1 MSYLFEQMNYTY
13 KKIWL
18 IAFPVMMSILIEQL
32 INITDALFL
41 GHVGDVELGA
51 SALAGIWFLAI
62 YMLGFGF
69 SLGLQV
75 VIARRNGEQRY
86 AETGKTLSQGLF
98 FLSVLAIII
107 YLSSKIFSPIIL
119 KNLISSDDVYNAV
132 MSYLDW
138 RIFGL
143 FFSFP
148 FLALRSFLVG
158 ITRTKALNIAAL
170 TAVFMNIPMN
180 WLLIFKFNMGISGA
194 AAASSFSEMCS
205 LIVLTAYIL
214 RHIDKN
220 MYGLCF
226 AFDLK
231 ILKEVFFVSI
241 WSMLQYFTS
250 VAIWFL
256 FFLAIERLGET
267 ELAVSNIIRSISALF
282 SVIVNAL
289 AGVTSSLISNLIGTG
304 EKKNVFPLCHRII
317 RIGYTAGSPL
327 VILALLFHHY
337 IIMAYTD
344 NQVIMQAALQPFI
357 VMLLNYFFALPG
369 YVYLNAVTGTGAT
382 RAVFVFQMTTT
393 VVYLFSLWTLGHC
406 CVPLAAYWAVEYLFV
421 ILLGT
426 QSVIYL
432 KYKQY

>member
-1 MSYLFEQMNYTY
+1 
-13 KKIWL
+13 
-18 IAFPVMMSILIEQL
+18 
-32 INITDALFL
+32 
-41 GHVGDVELGA
+41 
-51 SALAGIWFLAI
+51 
-62 YMLGFGF
+62 
-69 SLGLQV
+69 
-75 VIARRNGEQRY
+75 
-86 AETGKTLSQGLF
+86 
-98 FLSVLAIII
+98 
-107 YLSSKIFSPIIL
+107 
-119 KNLISSDDVYNAV
+119 
-132 MSYLDW
+132 
-138 RIFGL
+138 
-143 FFSFP
+143 
-148 FLALRSFLVG
+148 
-158 ITRTKALNIAAL
+158 
-170 TAVFMNIPMN
+170 
-180 WLLIFKFNMGISGA
+180 
-194 AAASSFSEMCS
+194 
-205 LIVLTAYIL
+205 
-214 RHIDKN
+214 

-250 VAIWFL
+250 VAIWFM

-289 AGVTSSLISNLIGTG
+289 AGVTSSLVSNLIGTG
-304 EKKNVFPLCHRII
+304 EKKNVFPICNRII

-327 VILALLFHHY
+327 IILALLFHHY

-393 VVYLFSLWTLGHC
+393 IVYLFSLWTLCHYH
-406 CVPLAAYWAVEYLFV
+406 VPLAAYWAVEYLFV

>member
-1 MSYLFEQMNYTY
+1 
-13 KKIWL
+13 
-18 IAFPVMMSILIEQL
+18 
-32 INITDALFL
+32 
-41 GHVGDVELGA
+41 
-51 SALAGIWFLAI
+51 
-62 YMLGFGF
+62 
-69 SLGLQV
+69 
-75 VIARRNGEQRY
+75 
-86 AETGKTLSQGLF
+86 
-98 FLSVLAIII
+98 
-107 YLSSKIFSPIIL
+107 
-119 KNLISSDDVYNAV
+119 
-132 MSYLDW
+132 
-138 RIFGL
+138 
-143 FFSFP
+143 
-148 FLALRSFLVG
+148 
-158 ITRTKALNIAAL
+158 
-170 TAVFMNIPMN
+170 
-180 WLLIFKFNMGISGA
+180 
-194 AAASSFSEMCS
+194 
-205 LIVLTAYIL
+205 
-214 RHIDKN
+214 

-304 EKKNVFPLCHRII
+304 EKKNVFPLCQRII

-327 VILALLFHHY
+327 IILALLFHHY
-337 IIMAYTD
+337 IIIAYTD

-393 VVYLFSLWTLGHC
+393 IIYLFSLWTLCHYH
-406 CVPLAAYWAVEYLFV
+406 VPLAAYWAVEYLFV

>member
-1 MSYLFEQMNYTY
+1 
-13 KKIWL
+13 
-18 IAFPVMMSILIEQL
+18 
-32 INITDALFL
+32 
-41 GHVGDVELGA
+41 
-51 SALAGIWFLAI
+51 
-62 YMLGFGF
+62 
-69 SLGLQV
+69 
-75 VIARRNGEQRY
+75 
-86 AETGKTLSQGLF
+86 
-98 FLSVLAIII
+98 
-107 YLSSKIFSPIIL
+107 
-119 KNLISSDDVYNAV
+119 
-132 MSYLDW
+132 
-138 RIFGL
+138 
-143 FFSFP
+143 
-148 FLALRSFLVG
+148 
-158 ITRTKALNIAAL
+158 
-170 TAVFMNIPMN
+170 
-180 WLLIFKFNMGISGA
+180 
-194 AAASSFSEMCS
+194 
-205 LIVLTAYIL
+205 
-214 RHIDKN
+214 

-231 ILKEVFFVSI
+231 ILKELFFVSI
-241 WSMLQYFTS
+241 LSMLKYFTS

-304 EKKNVFPLCHRII
+304 EKKNVFPLCNRII

-406 CVPLAAYWAVEYLFV
+406 SVPLAAYWAVEYLFV

>member
-1 MSYLFEQMNYTY
+1 MSYLFEQMNYAY

-41 GHVGDVELGA
+41 GHVGEVELDA

-69 SLGLQV
+69 SMGLQV
-75 VIARRNGEQRY
+75 VIARRNGERQY
-86 AETGKTLSQGLF
+86 AKTGKTLLQGFF

-107 YLSSKIFSPIIL
+107 YLSSKMFTPVIL
-119 KNLISSDDVYNAV
+119 KNLINSDDVYNAV

-138 RIFGL
+138 RILGL

-170 TAVFMNIPMN
+170 TAVFMNIPIN
-180 WLLIFKFNMGISGA
+180 WLLIFKFDMGISGA

-214 RHIDKN
+214 RHINKN
-220 MYGLCF
+220 MYGLRC
-226 AFDLK
+226 AIDLK
-231 ILKEVFFVSI
+231 ILKEIFEVSI

-267 ELAVSNIIRSISALF
+267 ELAVSNIIRSVSALF

-289 AGVTSSLISNLIGTG
+289 AGVTSSLVSNLIGTG

-317 RIGYTAGSPL
+317 RLGYAAGIPL
-327 VILALLFHHY
+327 IIFALLFHHY
-337 IIMAYTD
+337 IIMVYTD
-344 NQVIMQAALQPFI
+344 DQVIIQAALKPFI

-369 YVYLNAVTGTGAT
+369 YVYLNAVMGTGAT
-382 RAVFVFQMTTT
+382 RAVFVFQITTT
-393 VVYLFSLWTLGHC
+393 IAYLFSLWTLDHC
-406 CVPLAAYWAVEYLFV
+406 SVPFAAYWAVEYLFV

>member
-1 MSYLFEQMNYTY
+1 
-13 KKIWL
+13 
-18 IAFPVMMSILIEQL
+18 
-32 INITDALFL
+32 
-41 GHVGDVELGA
+41 
-51 SALAGIWFLAI
+51 
-62 YMLGFGF
+62 
-69 SLGLQV
+69 
-75 VIARRNGEQRY
+75 
-86 AETGKTLSQGLF
+86 
-98 FLSVLAIII
+98 
-107 YLSSKIFSPIIL
+107 
-119 KNLISSDDVYNAV
+119 
-132 MSYLDW
+132 
-138 RIFGL
+138 
-143 FFSFP
+143 
-148 FLALRSFLVG
+148 
-158 ITRTKALNIAAL
+158 
-170 TAVFMNIPMN
+170 
-180 WLLIFKFNMGISGA
+180 
-194 AAASSFSEMCS
+194 
-205 LIVLTAYIL
+205 
-214 RHIDKN
+214 

-250 VAIWFL
+250 VAIWFM
-256 FFLAIERLGET
+256 FFLAIERSGET

-289 AGVTSSLISNLIGTG
+289 AGVTSSLVSNLIGTG
-304 EKKNVFPLCHRII
+304 EKKNVFPICNRII

-327 VILALLFHHY
+327 IILALLFHHY

-393 VVYLFSLWTLGHC
+393 IVYLFSLWTLGHYH
-406 CVPLAAYWAVEYLFV
+406 VPLAAYWAVEYLFV

>member
-1 MSYLFEQMNYTY
+1 
-13 KKIWL
+13 
-18 IAFPVMMSILIEQL
+18 
-32 INITDALFL
+32 
-41 GHVGDVELGA
+41 
-51 SALAGIWFLAI
+51 
-62 YMLGFGF
+62 
-69 SLGLQV
+69 
-75 VIARRNGEQRY
+75 
-86 AETGKTLSQGLF
+86 
-98 FLSVLAIII
+98 
-107 YLSSKIFSPIIL
+107 
-119 KNLISSDDVYNAV
+119 
-132 MSYLDW
+132 
-138 RIFGL
+138 
-143 FFSFP
+143 
-148 FLALRSFLVG
+148 
-158 ITRTKALNIAAL
+158 
-170 TAVFMNIPMN
+170 
-180 WLLIFKFNMGISGA
+180 
-194 AAASSFSEMCS
+194 
-205 LIVLTAYIL
+205 
-214 RHIDKN
+214 

-250 VAIWFL
+250 VAIWFM

-267 ELAVSNIIRSISALF
+267 ELAASNIIRSISALF

-289 AGVTSSLISNLIGTG
+289 AGVTSSLVSNLIGTG
-304 EKKNVFPLCHRII
+304 EKKNVFPLCNRII
-317 RIGYTAGSPL
+317 RIGYTAGIPL

-406 CVPLAAYWAVEYLFV
+406 CVPLSAYWAVEYLFV